1 MAFSRQ
7 EYWSRLPFLP
17 PGDLPGPGIEPTSL
31 HLLYR
36 RQTLY
41 HWATWEAPH
50 ITLTH
55 VFSFPNPMLWFVTF
69 KKVVPVYVL
78 VLCYTDIL
86 AHLIL
91 INNVLLQIRELM
103 FQMLRNFRYITIHHH
118 ENGTSIFPIY
128 RQKNF
133 KEVQKVMSGGFKQFR
148 SARFNNDRK
157 RLKHCRLQQHGWT

>member
-1 MAFSRQ
+1 MAFPRQ
-7 EYWSRLPFLP
+7 EYWSRLPFPP

-31 HLLYR
+31 HLLYH

-41 HWATWEAPH
+41 HWTIWEASH

-78 VLCYTDIL
+78 VLSYTDTL

-103 FQMLRNFRYITIHHH
+103 FQMLRNFKCITIHHH
-118 ENGTSIFPIY
+118 ENGTFIFPIY
-128 RQKNF
+128 RQKNL
-133 KEVQKVMSGGFKQFR
+133 KEVKKVMSGGFKQFR
-148 SARFNNDRK
+148 SACFNNDRK
-157 RLKHCRLQQHGWT
+157 RMKQCHLQQHGWT